1 MSNSNRKAALGI
13 IGGKGMPPLGLLLA
27 LAAMAHESEA
37 EKGHAKAFGNASPFN
52 KSGSD
57 DQAEAF
63 ADAMMEVLF
72 GEGCGECEGC
82 KNRAKANAEA
92 GTNNKPVISGKKLA
106 KGLLQV
112 APLFY
117 SYQEQLQQG
126 KTDGSIFPEDEKA
139 QVYEAISALHNHL
152 EHIKTLVKEA

>member
-27 LAAMAHESEA
+27 IAAMAQESEA
-37 EKGHAKAFGNASPFN
+37 EQGHAKAFGSASPFN

-112 APLFY
+112 AHY
-117 SYQEQLQQG
+117 STHTKSSY
-126 KTDGSIFPEDEKA
+126 SR
-139 QVYEAISALHNHL
+139 
-152 EHIKTLVKEA
+152 VKQMVQSSQRTRKPKCMRLSVPYTIILNTSRPW